1 MPGPVVDAA
10 AVKLDERVADAF
22 EKIPLS
28 LKINGV
34 KHKVT
39 VTRRAAPRDF
49 LREQLH
55 LTGTNRFIAGGTNL
69 VDLMKRGVMTPQK
82 LVDINRLPLAKIE
95 TVGNGRRPGALAL
108 NATVANDAQ
117 VRARYPC

>member
-1 MPGPVVDAA
+1 MPGLVVDAA

-39 VTRRAAPRDF
+39 VAPRDF